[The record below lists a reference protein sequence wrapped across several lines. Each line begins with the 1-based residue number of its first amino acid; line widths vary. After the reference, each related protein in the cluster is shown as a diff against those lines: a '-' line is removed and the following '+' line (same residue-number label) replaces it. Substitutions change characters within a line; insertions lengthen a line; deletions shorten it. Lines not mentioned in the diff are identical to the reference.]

1 MNRKERRVA
10 AKSERGGPSPLSGIA
25 ALLTLAETQRQNG
38 RPNEADAVCAR
49 VLAMQPGHT
58 RALHMRGLLAYD
70 QGRLADAL
78 DCYEQALAVAPTVA
92 AIHDGL
98 AETYRALAQPVEAE
112 RHYRRVSELRP
123 TAVTLLNLGNALMEL
138 DRPKDAA
145 GVYQSALYL
154 DANLPEA
161 YNGLG
166 NALAALGQPQAAD
179 AFARA
184 IALRPEFT
192 RAHEGLIDAYL
203 AANDRQAAL
212 QAACQALPRTISP
225 RLRLQF
231 LDCLANDGPAI
242 DIPGLRGAV
251 QRALLERWTRPQDL
265 AQATCRIVALRT
277 PFDAHDPLLR
287 TLLELAPVCHREVE
301 RELTKQRRILLEA
314 ITAGD
319 RPAPEMLGLS
329 CVLAR
334 QCFINEYA
342 WNCSPEEHG
351 QVGRLRDAL
360 QADLDRGLSP
370 PDAVLAAVAMY
381 LPLAALSGADR
392 LLSYPRK
399 DEIAELVTQQIVEP
413 FEELRL
419 RDLIHRA
426 TSIDDDVSRLV
437 RDQYE
442 EHPYPRWVATAGA
455 IERVHLADW
464 LEGRFPRG
472 AAVSLPADRVLD
484 ILIAG
489 CGTGQQVVETI
500 RSLAD
505 VKVTAIDLSLASL
518 AYAARMTAKLDIG
531 DIDYIQADLLQ
542 SAGLGRS
549 FDMIGAGGVLHH
561 LADPWRGWRALLG
574 LLRPGGVMNVLLYT
588 ERGRRDVRCA
598 REWISSQGHAP
609 TAEGIRRCR
618 HELMA
623 LHEDWASRL
632 SASPDFFSASGCRDL
647 LFHAHEQAVTLPEV
661 SRFLAGE
668 GVTLLGVETSTSTEQ
683 MFEAWDK
690 GTSRDPLRDLARWDL
705 FEAEHPDCFAGML
718 NLWVST

>member
-10 AKSERGGPSPLSGIA
+10 AKSERGGSGPPSAIA

-38 RPNEADAVCAR
+38 RLDEADVVCAR
-49 VLAMQPGHT
+49 VLAMEPGHA

-70 QGRLADAL
+70 RGRPADAL
-78 DCYEQALAVAPTVA
+78 GYYRQALAVAPTVA

-98 AETYRALAQPVEAE
+98 AEAHRALAQPLEAE

-123 TAVTLLNLGNALMEL
+123 TAVTLLNLGNALMAL
-138 DRPKDAA
+138 DRPADAA
-145 GVYQSALYL
+145 GVYRSALYL
-154 DANLPEA
+154 DANLPEI

-166 NALAALGQPQAAD
+166 NALAALGQRQAAD
-179 AFARA
+179 AFTRA

-192 RAHEGLIDAYL
+192 RAHEGLIDACL
-203 AANDRQAAL
+203 AADDRQAAL
-212 QAACQALPRTISP
+212 RAACQALPRTISP

-231 LDCLANDGPAI
+231 LDCLGNDGPAI
-242 DIPGLRGAV
+242 DIPGLREAV

-265 AQATCRIVALRT
+265 AQATCRIVALRM
-277 PFDAHDPLLR
+277 PFDMHDPLLR

-301 RELTKQRRILLEA
+301 RELTKQRRIVLEA

-319 RPAPEMLGLS
+319 RPPPEMIRLS
-329 CVLAR
+329 CLLAR

-342 WNCSPEEHG
+342 WSCSPEEQDQFG
-351 QVGRLRDAL
+351 TLRDAI

-381 LPLAALSGADR
+381 LPLATLSGADR
-392 LLSYPRK
+392 LLSYPKK

-419 RDLIHRA
+419 RSLIHRA
-426 TSIDDDVSRLV
+426 TPIDDDVSRLV

-464 LEGRFPRG
+464 LEGRFPRN
-472 AAVSLPADRVLD
+472 AAVSLPKNRILD

-489 CGTGQQVVETI
+489 CGTGQQAVETV

-542 SAGLGRS
+542 SAGLGQ
-549 FDMIGAGGVLHH
+549 FDMIGVGGVLHH

-588 ERGRRDVRCA
+588 ERGRRDVGRA

-623 LHEDWASRL
+623 LHDDWALRL
-632 SASPDFFSASGCRDL
+632 SASPDFFSVSGCRDL
-647 LFHAHEQAVTLPEV
+647 LFHAHELAVTLPEV
-661 SRFLAGE
+661 SHFLAGE
-668 GVTLLGVETSTSTEQ
+668 GVTLLGVETSTSIEQ
-683 MFEAWDK
+683 MFEAWDT
-690 GTSRDPLRDLARWDL
+690 GTSKDQLRDLARWDL
-705 FEAEHPDCFAGML
+705 FEAEHPNCFAGML